1 MKLSLEESGILTVCE
16 ITTVDIDNDDNVG
29 HLLYTSSLPI
39 MTLIRCV
46 IMLICVYYVYDSRR
60 CSHRSNRVLKFLRLF
75 SSLSHSK
82 ML

>member
-1 MKLSLEESGILTVCE
+1 MKLSLEESGVLTVCE
-16 ITTVDIDNDDNVG
+16 ITTVDIDDDDNVRP
-29 HLLYTSSLPI
+29 LLYTYSLHI

-60 CSHRSNRVLKFLRLF
+60 CSHRSNRVQKFLRLF
-75 SSLSHSK
+75 SSLSLLK